1 MLFRSALAVFA
12 LACPF
17 LFVMKA
23 KAEVVTWYAYG
34 THTANGER
42 FNPDGMTC
50 AHLTFPFGTMLRVT
64 YRARSIVCRVNDR
77 GPAKWT
83 GAHLDLARGA
93 ARRLGIIHAGKVRAR
108 VERLR

>member
-1 MLFRSALAVFA
+1 MLFRSVLAALA

-23 KAEVVTWYAYG
+23 KAEVVTWYEYG
-34 THTANGER
+34 SRTANGER

-50 AHLTFPFGTMLRVT
+50 AHLTYRFGTILRVT
-64 YRARSIVCRVNDR
+64 YGGRSITCRVNDR

-93 ARRLGIIHAGKVRAR
+93 ARRLGIIHAGKVRAH
-108 VERLR
+108 VERIR